1 MNTAK
6 KAMIDIIRRMSD
18 EKVMKL
24 LSFAKFIDSENE
36 VELLLS
42 DEEEAE
48 IIDLL
53 ENDERIDGNILLNDI
68 LGAQE

>member
-6 KAMIDIIRRMSD
+6 KTMIDIIRRMSD

-24 LSFAKFIDSENE
+24 LSFAKFIENE
-36 VELLLS
+36 IETELYLS

-53 ENDERIDGNILLNDI
+53 ENDERIDGNIVLNDI
-68 LGAQE
+68 LGVRE

>member
-24 LSFAKFIDSENE
+24 LSFAKFIDSEDE

-68 LGAQE
+68 LGAQ